1 MSRMLNLPGS
11 WGSEV
16 GPQPW
21 IHRLGLPVTVHP
33 GFVATGTEGAV
44 THTQLRKQGQP
55 QVRAP
60 PGSGCPE
67 WEWQGVR

>member
-21 IHRLGLPVTVHP
+21 VHRLGLPVTVHP
-33 GFVATGTEGAV
+33 GFVATGSEGAV
-44 THTQLRKQGQP
+44 RKQGQP

-60 PGSGCPE
+60 PGSGGLE
-67 WEWQGVR
+67 WECQG

>member
-21 IHRLGLPVTVHP
+21 IHRLGLPVAVHP
-33 GFVATGTEGAV
+33 GFVATGIEGAV
-44 THTQLRKQGQP
+44 THTQLRKHLMLRENCSLSTPVADGGTP
-55 QVRAP
+55 
-60 PGSGCPE
+60 
-67 WEWQGVR
+67 